1 MNLHLAIVLVILAG
15 VAWGSSGIAVQV
27 FFQHST
33 RTPIELTNIRMILS
47 SILIFIVAWRYG
59 GIRKN
64 FRILNRWRGLWI
76 ELAIYGIIGIM
87 LMQYTYFAAIE
98 SGSAAAA
105 TVIQYVYP
113 AMVITWTSL
122 SRRKFPHAGEIIAVI
137 FACVG
142 IFLLVTEG
150 DLSKLSVPIECILFG
165 LASGACFAFAS
176 IYPKRLF
183 ALFDPYF
190 LTAIGMFI
198 GGIATFPFLPDLDWF
213 EFFKPDVI
221 FYTLWIIF
229 IGTTIAFIFF
239 NAGLKYLSPEI
250 ASVSATI
257 EPVASVVISYFV
269 FGTTFGSIALI
280 GIFLVLLAIVS
291 PVLIRK

>member
-1 MNLHLAIVLVILAG
+1 MNLHLAIIFVLLAG
-15 VAWGSSGIAVQV
+15 TAWASSGIAVQV

-64 FRILNRWRGLWI
+64 FRILNRWRGLWL
-76 ELAIYGIIGIM
+76 ELVIYGIIGIM
-87 LMQYTYFAAIE
+87 LMQYTYFAAIKF
-98 SGSAAAA
+98 GSAASV
-105 TVIQYVYP
+105 TVITYVYP
-113 AMVITWTSL
+113 AMVICWTSFAH
-122 SRRKFPHAGEIIAVI
+122 RKIPPAGEILAVI
-137 FACVG
+137 LAIVG
-142 IFLLVTEG
+142 VFLLVTEG
-150 DLSKLSVPIECILFG
+150 DPSKLSVSIECLILSV
-165 LASGACFAFAS
+165 ASGACFAFAS

-198 GGIATFPFLPDLDWF
+198 GGIATFPFLPDLNWF

-280 GIFLVLLAIVS
+280 GIFLVILAIIS
-291 PVLIRK
+291 PVLIHK

>member
-15 VAWGSSGIAVQV
+15 ISWGSSGIAVQS

-33 RTPIELTNIRMILS
+33 KTPIELTNIRMIIS
-47 SILIFIVAWRYG
+47 SILIFIIAWRYG
-59 GIRKN
+59 NLRRSFK
-64 FRILNRWRGLWI
+64 ILNRWRGLWI
-76 ELAIYGIIGIM
+76 ELVIYGLIGIM
-87 LMQYTYFAAIE
+87 LMQFTYFAAIKF
-98 SGSAAAA
+98 GSAASV
-105 TVIQYVYP
+105 TVITYVYP
-113 AMVITWTSL
+113 AMVIFWTSL
-122 SRRKFPHAGEIIAVI
+122 SHRKIPPRGEILAVI
-137 FACVG
+137 FAITGV
-142 IFLLVTEG
+142 FLLVTEG
-150 DLSKLSVPIECILFG
+150 DLSKLSVSIECLILSI
-165 LASGACFAFAS
+165 ASGACFAFAS

-183 ALFDPYF
+183 AIFDPYF

-198 GGIATFPFLPDLDWF
+198 GGIATIPFLPELDWIP
-213 EFFKPDVI
+213 FFDSTVI

-229 IGTTIAFIFF
+229 IGTAVAFVFF
-239 NAGLKYLSPEI
+239 NAGLKFLTPEI

-269 FGTTFGSIALI
+269 FRTMFGAIALL